1 MHIERVSQR
10 LDGLI
15 EDVKALAQAN
25 KASNDLYIAASGN
38 KLPVEYT
45 TVTEMI
51 VGLLGTVK
59 DISDDVNDL
68 LEKEHA
74 EATADAKADALRG

>member
-15 EDVKALAQAN
+15 EDVTTLLQAN
-25 KASNDLYIAASGN
+25 KASNDLYIAESGNN

-45 TVTEMI
+45 TVTDMI
-51 VGLLGTVK
+51 VGLFGKVK
-59 DISDDVNDL
+59 DISDDINDL
-68 LEKEHA
+68 LEKEQ
-74 EATADAKADALRG
+74 ADAPRG